1 MAITDDDRDEAYHSG
16 LYSLQGEAD
25 PKEMMKDTVKGV
37 RRSPSPRAVSEAAK
51 QAPGM
56 VKQAVGEI
64 KSLKLPPE
72 SALKR
77 SHASNP
83 SLNIE
88 TPMSYLAGR
97 LTGVDLQNEQCD
109 SPSNEFDSGV
119 FPSMTESAYGS
130 MQPPSISKETP
141 PESSADSPTSKDTEK
156 MDVEEDSG
164 MISMSVSSKTDQSN
178 VVSSKTREPSP
189 GVTLLPPIRTRSE
202 SPSVPPVGE
211 SVEVMTDIP
220 SIASLSGSKRA
231 IESEEGEVLRKA
243 PRLSDVEDGS
253 GECCCVYEC

>member
-1 MAITDDDRDEAYHSG
+1 MAIVDDDRDEAYHSG
-16 LYSLQGEAD
+16 LYSLQGETD
-25 PKEMMKDTVKGV
+25 PKEMMKDTVKGI
-37 RRSPSPRAVSEAAK
+37 RRSPSPRAISEATK
-51 QAPGM
+51 QTPGL
-56 VKQAVGEI
+56 VKQGLGGI

-77 SHASNP
+77 PRASNS
-83 SLNIE
+83 SLTIE

-109 SPSNEFDSGV
+109 SPNEFDSGV

-130 MQPPSISKETP
+130 MQPPSISKEKP
-141 PESSADSPTSKDTEK
+141 LESSADSPTTKDTEK
-156 MDVEEDSG
+156 MDIEEDSG
-164 MISMSVSSKTDQSN
+164 VISMPMSSKADQSN

-189 GVTLLPPIRTRSE
+189 GVTLLPQIRTRSE

-220 SIASLSGSKRA
+220 SLSSLSGSKRA

-243 PRLSDVEDGS
+243 PRLSDVEDNS